1 MEFIII
7 FGGIVGIAIITA
19 LVASIATVT
28 SVAAFKNL
36 KDDDSEE

>member
-28 SVAAFKNL
+28 TTAAFKNL
-36 KDDDSEE
+36 KDDDGEE

>member
-1 MEFIII
+1 MELLII

-19 LVASIATVT
+19 LVALIATVS

-36 KDDDSEE
+36 REDDSEE